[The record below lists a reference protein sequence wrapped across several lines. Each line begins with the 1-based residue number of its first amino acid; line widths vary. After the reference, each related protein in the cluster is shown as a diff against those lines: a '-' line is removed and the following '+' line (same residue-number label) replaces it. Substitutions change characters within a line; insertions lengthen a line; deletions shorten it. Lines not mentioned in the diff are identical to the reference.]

1 MLVDCANQHLCWY
14 VARWFFGLF
23 VLNFV
28 VVELVKMDVW
38 MAILWEAC
46 QTFLD
51 DDEDDEAN
59 MGMALDQ
66 LQDIMD
72 ASPPR

>member
-1 MLVDCANQHLCWY
+1 MKLHVFSL
-14 VARWFFGLF
+14 
-23 VLNFV
+23 V
-28 VVELVKMDVW
+28 VVELVDMDAW
-38 MAILWEAC
+38 MARLEEAR
-46 QTFLD
+46 QAFLD

-72 ASPPR
+72 AAPIRRAIAGGSG